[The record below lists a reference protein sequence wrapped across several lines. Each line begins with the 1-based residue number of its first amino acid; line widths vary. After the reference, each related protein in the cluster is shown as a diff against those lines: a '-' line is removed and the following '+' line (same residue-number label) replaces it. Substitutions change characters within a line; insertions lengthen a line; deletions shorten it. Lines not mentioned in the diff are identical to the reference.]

1 MVRYGVFNVG
11 QIWFV
16 VGEAGAQLGFPS
28 RRAALDA
35 AWLMLNADRA
45 GGEAV
50 EILAQDDIGR
60 LSVMTEAPPQDE
72 PPLRMRPA
80 RVSLHVVD

>member
-28 RRAALDA
+28 RHAALDA

-72 PPLRMRPA
+72 PLLRMRPA